1 MGAWRVVGTS
11 VRGASHRRRGLPN
24 QDALRWW
31 PDSGEGPPLAVA
43 IADGHGSAR
52 CFRSDVG
59 ARLAVETALEV
70 AAATLEG
77 GGDRPPDLASLEDLV
92 EVLTRRW
99 QAATQA
105 HYLAHPFGPEEV
117 QRLALE
123 GGAAAQESL
132 AANPLLAYGATL
144 STVWLGQTF
153 LLYFQLGDGEVLTV
167 SPGGQVGRPLP
178 GDARLFGGQTTS
190 LCAPGAWRDFR
201 IAFQTVSAGTS
212 PAVVLLS
219 TDGYPNAFREDAGFL
234 QVGAD
239 LLDLIRQERLDP
251 VAAGLESWLAEA
263 TEQGSGDD
271 VTLGLLCHVGALAAA
286 AASPAVPSTAAP
298 PAPAPGPPPAPA
310 EIAVGAL

>member
-77 GGDRPPDLASLEDLV
+77 GGADRPPDLAGLEDLV

-117 QRLALE
+117 QRLVVE

-167 SPGGQVGRPLP
+167 SQGGQVGRPLP

-201 IAFQTVSAGTS
+201 IAFQTISAGTS

-239 LLDLIRQERLDP
+239 LLDLIRQEGLDP

-271 VTLGLLCHVGALAAA
+271 VTLGLLCHVGALPALLRPPAAAPA
-286 AASPAVPSTAAP
+286 AASPPAA
-298 PAPAPGPPPAPA
+298 AG
-310 EIAVGAL
+310 IAVGAL

>member
-1 MGAWRVVGTS
+1 MSTWRVVGTS
-11 VRGASHRRRGLPN
+11 GRGARHRRRGLPN

-31 PDSGEGPPLAVA
+31 PESGEGPPLAVA

-70 AAATLEG
+70 AAATLDG
-77 GGDRPPDLASLEDLV
+77 AGDRPPDLATLEDLV

-105 HYLAHPFGPEEV
+105 HYLAHSFGPEEV
-117 QRLALE
+117 QRLSAE
-123 GGAAAQESL
+123 GGAAARESL

-153 LLYFQLGDGEVLTV
+153 LLYLQLGDGEIRSV
-167 SPGGQVGRPLP
+167 SRGGQVGRPLR

-239 LLDLIRQERLDP
+239 LLGLIRQEGLDP

-271 VTLGLLCHVGALAAA
+271 VTLGLLCHVGALDTPLPRDGTRPAAQQ
-286 AASPAVPSTAAP
+286 PPAAP
-298 PAPAPGPPPAPA
+298 AAPAPPA